1 MPVSAVIKRVG
12 TLAVAALLLVYI
24 AYQGYQI
31 VMSPLTTET
40 VTRATAYQTLE
51 ATGVVFRDE
60 TVITQ
65 TANGYLFYTV
75 TNGDRVAKQGKIAD
89 VFASESDALAQQQLD
104 TLDAELEAL
113 STINAQGTTNR
124 ANLSA
129 INQQLN
135 QTWAELASAARKNEI
150 SGIADLRSRMLTL
163 FNKQQ
168 ITIGRVENFDSQ
180 LAALKAQRA
189 ALAKSFKAAV
199 SGITAPAAGYF
210 IGEMDGYEE
219 LCGTK
224 NVTSLTVEK
233 LRAVIDGEA
242 PTAAAGIGK
251 VVEDYEWYL
260 ACVLPLA
267 QASMVKTGAQL
278 EVRMPFVSND
288 VITMQVVAVNKDT
301 DGNAVLVLQCT
312 QMNQALS
319 TARIEQVEIRLQQYD
334 GIRIPDSALYFN
346 DSQDPGVYVQA
357 GNVLSFRR
365 VRVLYHDANDNY
377 SVCEITDDSDYAQ
390 LYDKMVV
397 KGENLYDGKL
407 VR

>member
-1 MPVSAVIKRVG
+1 MPMSAAIKRVG
-12 TLAVAALLLVYI
+12 AIAVAALLLIYI

-31 VMSPLTTET
+31 VASPLTTET

-51 ATGVVFRDE
+51 ATGVVYRDE

-75 TNGDRVAKQGKIAD
+75 ANGDRVSKYGKIAD
-89 VFASESDALAQQQLD
+89 VFASESDALAQQQLEA
-104 TLDAELEAL
+104 LDAELESL
-113 STINAQGTTNR
+113 SSINAQGTANR
-124 ANLSA
+124 ANLAA

-135 QTWAELASAARKNEI
+135 QTWTDLSSTARKNEI
-150 SGIADLRSRMLTL
+150 AGMSALRSRLLTL
-163 FNKQQ
+163 LNKQQ
-168 ITIGRVENFDSQ
+168 ITIGRVENFDGQ
-180 LAALKAQRA
+180 LAALRSQRA
-189 ALAKSFKAAV
+189 ELAKSFKAAT
-199 SGITAPAAGYF
+199 SGITSPAAGYF
-210 IGEMDGYEE
+210 IGEMDGYEK

-224 NVTSLTVEK
+224 GVTSLTVEQ
-233 LRAVIDGEA
+233 LRAVVEGAA
-242 PTAAAGIGK
+242 PTAETGIGK

-267 QASMVKTGAQL
+267 QASTVKMGTQL
-278 EVRMPFVSND
+278 EVCMPFVSSE
-288 VITMQVVAVNKDT
+288 VMSMQVVAVNKDT

-312 QMNQALS
+312 QMSQALS

-346 DSQDPGVYVQA
+346 DSQEPGVYVQA

-365 VRVLYHDANDNY
+365 VRVLYHDANDKY
-377 SVCEITDDSDYAQ
+377 SVCEITDDSSYAQ

-397 KGENLYDGKL
+397 KGEKLYDGKL